1 MKMILHVDMDAFF
14 ASVEK
19 LDNPGLSGQRVIV
32 GGLSDRGV
40 VAAASYEARAK
51 GVRSA
56 MPMCRARRLC
66 PDGVF
71 LAPRKSRYKEVSERA
86 MVALCLFSPL
96 VEQVSI
102 DEAYLDIAGCERLF
116 GPPVTVGN
124 KIKQKIQEDI
134 GITCSVGIA
143 PVKFLAKIASAMD
156 KPDGLT
162 VISARDVLS
171 FIDSLPVEKV
181 PGVGPAARSSLLKIG
196 ITRLGDIKKFP
207 QDILVKKLGKFGC
220 KLYALSLG
228 NDPSAVCPV
237 RPVKSISHEETLES
251 DTKDIRLLRVF
262 LLKQAE
268 AVGRALRR
276 ENADASTV
284 FIKVKHSDFSQA
296 SRQTAL
302 CPHTRASE
310 EIFSAAS
317 RLLLE
322 YEIKKPVRLI
332 GVGVSGLDF
341 IKKPRQMN
349 LFPETGKSFKKW
361 EKLDNTVDEI
371 LERFGDDAVK
381 KGRLFDRE
389 TW

>member
-1 MKMILHVDMDAFF
+1 MILHVDMDAFF

-19 LDNPGLSGQRVIV
+19 LDNPELLGRCVIV
-32 GGLSDRGV
+32 GGQTARGV

-56 MPMCRARRLC
+56 MPMYRARRLC
-66 PDGVF
+66 PDGAF
-71 LAPRKSRYKEVSERA
+71 LPPRKSRYSQVSERA
-86 MVALCLFSPL
+86 MAVLRLFSPL

-102 DEAYLDIAGCERLF
+102 DEAYLDISGCERLF
-116 GPPVTVGN
+116 GPSVDVGN
-124 KIKQKIQEDI
+124 RIKQKIKADI

-143 PVKFLAKIASAMD
+143 PVKFLAKIASAMN

-162 VISARDVLS
+162 IIGEYDVPG
-171 FIDSLPVEKV
+171 FIDSLFVEKV
-181 PGVGPAARSSLLKIG
+181 PGVGPAARSALLKIG
-196 ITRLGDIKKFP
+196 ITRLGDIRKFP
-207 QDILVKKLGKFGC
+207 EDILVKQLGKFGR
-220 KLYALSLG
+220 KLYALALG

-237 RPVKSISHEETLES
+237 RSVKSISHEATLES
-251 DTKDIRLLRVF
+251 DTKDISLLRGF

-302 CPHTRASE
+302 CPPTRASE

-317 RLLLE
+317 RLLLA

-349 LFPETGKSFKKW
+349 LFPETGKGYKKW

-381 KGRLFDRE
+381 KGRLFDQDKE
-389 TW
+389 F